1 MIGLWLGRA
10 DWQALALGRL
20 EENLR
25 HAVLPDGVQWE
36 QSPMYH
42 CEVLHALLDTLLLAE
57 RNGIAVPPLLPEK
70 ARAMCRAL
78 AVWAAPDRTI
88 LPQGDSDVIDAGDL
102 LAAGALLFRDPLLA
116 AAAQGPLCEETLW
129 DFGPDAPAR
138 LAALPAAWPDCP
150 SQKLEASGN
159 YILRS
164 GWGREDTW
172 IHFRA
177 GSLGGGH
184 GHADLIH
191 VDVYHGGEAVLTDA
205 GRGTYVDGGL
215 RRALK
220 GPAAHNTFRVDGAGF
235 TCYRGAW
242 EWGPIA
248 QPLPA
253 LARFT
258 PLADR
263 LAGGHLG
270 YLAQGAAVERQLVFL
285 KPGLLVGAD
294 ILRAPD
300 GRPHRAEQ
308 FFHFGPGRLTAGES
322 AALWEGG
329 RTCAQLHWLSGQ
341 RAECFAAPRAPAY
354 NRVEDAP
361 ALRLD
366 APAAAGVTA
375 LVWVLSLGGPCQ
387 AELVPVSTGA
397 GQPLPSAA
405 WRYDREAGAVVIPA
419 PEAYHEYTVSFLAYL
434 IWDPVHMY
442 NAVVNGWT
450 DVEHQIPFD
459 VRQPKTHRY
468 TLERLR
474 RFLESHPYVDVV
486 RFTTFFHLFTLVFDE
501 LRREKYVDWYGYSA
515 SVSPYILERFEKE
528 AGYPFR
534 PEYIIDQGY
543 YNNQYRV
550 PSREYRDFMAF
561 QRREVAKLAKEMV
574 DITHECGCE
583 AMMFL
588 GDHWIGTEP
597 FMPEFKTIGLDA
609 VVGSVGNGSTLRL
622 ISDIPGVKYT
632 EGRFLPYF
640 FPDTFHEGGDPVRE
654 AKENWVTARRAILRK
669 PIDRIGY
676 GGYLKLALQF
686 PDFIDYVE
694 SVCNEFR
701 ELYDN
706 IKGTTPY
713 CVKRVAVLNCWGKI
727 RSWGCHMVHHALYQK
742 QNYSYA
748 GVIEA
753 LSGAPFDVQFLSFED
768 VKNDPRVLDDIDVL
782 INVGD
787 ADTAHTGGVWWE
799 DPEVS
804 SAIRR
809 FVWNGGGLIGVGEPG
824 GHQYQGRFLQLAGV
838 LGVEKETGFTLN
850 YDKYNWEEHR
860 DHFILADCPD
870 HDMDFGEGKKSIYA
884 LEGTDILI
892 QRDKE
897 VQLAAHAYGEGRGG
911 HQRLRPRRP
920 LVRQRGR
927 PLPPQR
933 MERGPGCPA
942 GRRLYGGA
950 LPAGGQRRLCP
961 AGQPGGRGPGQ
972 PGGPGPR
979 GRAGLVPRRGGH
991 LHPAGVVLPP
1001 PGGRPGPHRRRAA
1014 GALPLGR
1021 GGQRRPAAERAAGPG
1036 RPDRRPRLR
1045 GPGRTGPGAAGPFCR
1060 AAGRLP
1066 CGGRQRPG
1074 PSARPGGRWTARH
1087 LLAGRPRPHRRGPDP
1102 DLPSGRDG
1110 LLRGAGGI
1118 PARRPAHRSR
1128 PHRG

>member
-1 MIGLWLGRA
+1 MNARPVLWAGCPEAAQAVRQLCPQAAADALARAGEICGHTFLFRDHWEMEPTREPVHFDGPVVWDAVPAGDPEWTYALNRHTIFVHLGRA
-10 DWQALALGRL
+10 WQYTGQARYLDAFVSLLGDWLDRVPRTPASESTTWRALEAGLRPENWLRALCLL

-102 LAAGALLFRDPLLA
+102 LAAGALLFRDQLLA

-184 GHADLIH
+184 GHADLLH

-329 RTCAQLHWLSGQ
+329 HTCAQLHWLSGQ

-397 GQPLPSAA
+397 GQPLPPGT
-405 WRYDREAGAVVIPA
+405 AGAVRIRRDGA
-419 PEAYHEYTVSFLAYL
+419 ESTVLFSWQA
-434 IWDPVHMY
+434 
-442 NAVVNGWT
+442 G
-450 DVEHQIPFD
+450 
-459 VRQPKTHRY
+459 
-468 TLERLR
+468 
-474 RFLESHPYVDVV
+474 SHDAGLLCAGDCTGHGNV
-486 RFTTFFHLFTLVFDE
+486 LVFT
-501 LRREKYVDWYGYSA
+501 
-515 SVSPYILERFEKE
+515 PQC
-528 AGYPFR
+528 P
-534 PEYIIDQGY
+534 QG
-543 YNNQYRV
+543 
-550 PSREYRDFMAF
+550 
-561 QRREVAKLAKEMV
+561 L
-574 DITHECGCE
+574 C
-583 AMMFL
+583 
-588 GDHWIGTEP
+588 
-597 FMPEFKTIGLDA
+597 LD
-609 VVGSVGNGSTLRL
+609 
-622 ISDIPGVKYT
+622 
-632 EGRFLPYF
+632 
-640 FPDTFHEGGDPVRE
+640 
-654 AKENWVTARRAILRK
+654 
-669 PIDRIGY
+669 
-676 GGYLKLALQF
+676 
-686 PDFIDYVE
+686 
-694 SVCNEFR
+694 
-701 ELYDN
+701 
-706 IKGTTPY
+706 
-713 CVKRVAVLNCWGKI
+713 
-727 RSWGCHMVHHALYQK
+727 
-742 QNYSYA
+742 
-748 GVIEA
+748 
-753 LSGAPFDVQFLSFED
+753 
-768 VKNDPRVLDDIDVL
+768 
-782 INVGD
+782 
-787 ADTAHTGGVWWE
+787 
-799 DPEVS
+799 
-804 SAIRR
+804 
-809 FVWNGGGLIGVGEPG
+809 
-824 GHQYQGRFLQLAGV
+824 
-838 LGVEKETGFTLN
+838 
-850 YDKYNWEEHR
+850 
-860 DHFILADCPD
+860 
-870 HDMDFGEGKKSIYA
+870 
-884 LEGTDILI
+884 
-892 QRDKE
+892 
-897 VQLAAHAYGEGRGG
+897 
-911 HQRLRPRRP
+911 
-920 LVRQRGR
+920 
-927 PLPPQR
+927 
-933 MERGPGCPA
+933 
-942 GRRLYGGA
+942 
-950 LPAGGQRRLCP
+950 
-961 AGQPGGRGPGQ
+961 
-972 PGGPGPR
+972 
-979 GRAGLVPRRGGH
+979 
-991 LHPAGVVLPP
+991 
-1001 PGGRPGPHRRRAA
+1001 
-1014 GALPLGR
+1014 
-1021 GGQRRPAAERAAGPG
+1021 
-1036 RPDRRPRLR
+1036 
-1045 GPGRTGPGAAGPFCR
+1045 
-1060 AAGRLP
+1060 
-1066 CGGRQRPG
+1066 
-1074 PSARPGGRWTARH
+1074 
-1087 LLAGRPRPHRRGPDP
+1087 
-1102 DLPSGRDG
+1102 
-1110 LLRGAGGI
+1110 
-1118 PARRPAHRSR
+1118 
-1128 PHRG
+1128 

>member
-1 MIGLWLGRA
+1 MAARTFARLASAGQGRRLFLLSWVAYAAAYVGRYNYSAVMSAITAEGTLTLSAAGAVSTGYFVCHAAGQILCGILSQKASPFGMIPLGLALSAGCNFGMGVAPAGAMPLLWAANGLFQAMVWPPIVRLFAECMPFEQQDSACVSINSTTPAGTLGAYALSAAALALAGWRMAFWACDVLMLAAAVLWTVGSAPLRRAAGSAAAKAAPEGPAARKAEPGAARRMLPALFAAGLVWLVVPAMLHGGLKDGVTSWVPSMIQSNFGASPAFSAAVSMVLPLVNLTGAYLAGWLDRVPRTPVSENTTWRA
-10 DWQALALGRL
+10 LEAGLRPENWLRALGRL

-184 GHADLIH
+184 GHADLLH

-220 GPAAHNTFRVDGAGF
+220 GPAAHNTFRVDGADF
-235 TCYRGAW
+235 TCYRGTW

-329 RTCAQLHWLSGQ
+329 RTCAQLRWLSGQ
-341 RAECFAAPRAPAY
+341 RAECFAAPCAPAY

-397 GQPLPSAA
+397 GQPLPPGT
-405 WRYDREAGAVVIPA
+405 AGAVRIRRDGA
-419 PEAYHEYTVSFLAYL
+419 ESTVLFSWQA
-434 IWDPVHMY
+434 
-442 NAVVNGWT
+442 G
-450 DVEHQIPFD
+450 
-459 VRQPKTHRY
+459 
-468 TLERLR
+468 
-474 RFLESHPYVDVV
+474 SHDAGLLCAGDCTGHGNV
-486 RFTTFFHLFTLVFDE
+486 LVFT
-501 LRREKYVDWYGYSA
+501 
-515 SVSPYILERFEKE
+515 PQC
-528 AGYPFR
+528 P
-534 PEYIIDQGY
+534 QG
-543 YNNQYRV
+543 
-550 PSREYRDFMAF
+550 
-561 QRREVAKLAKEMV
+561 L
-574 DITHECGCE
+574 C
-583 AMMFL
+583 
-588 GDHWIGTEP
+588 
-597 FMPEFKTIGLDA
+597 LD
-609 VVGSVGNGSTLRL
+609 
-622 ISDIPGVKYT
+622 
-632 EGRFLPYF
+632 
-640 FPDTFHEGGDPVRE
+640 
-654 AKENWVTARRAILRK
+654 
-669 PIDRIGY
+669 
-676 GGYLKLALQF
+676 
-686 PDFIDYVE
+686 
-694 SVCNEFR
+694 
-701 ELYDN
+701 
-706 IKGTTPY
+706 
-713 CVKRVAVLNCWGKI
+713 
-727 RSWGCHMVHHALYQK
+727 
-742 QNYSYA
+742 
-748 GVIEA
+748 
-753 LSGAPFDVQFLSFED
+753 
-768 VKNDPRVLDDIDVL
+768 
-782 INVGD
+782 
-787 ADTAHTGGVWWE
+787 
-799 DPEVS
+799 
-804 SAIRR
+804 
-809 FVWNGGGLIGVGEPG
+809 
-824 GHQYQGRFLQLAGV
+824 
-838 LGVEKETGFTLN
+838 
-850 YDKYNWEEHR
+850 
-860 DHFILADCPD
+860 
-870 HDMDFGEGKKSIYA
+870 
-884 LEGTDILI
+884 
-892 QRDKE
+892 
-897 VQLAAHAYGEGRGG
+897 
-911 HQRLRPRRP
+911 
-920 LVRQRGR
+920 
-927 PLPPQR
+927 
-933 MERGPGCPA
+933 
-942 GRRLYGGA
+942 
-950 LPAGGQRRLCP
+950 
-961 AGQPGGRGPGQ
+961 
-972 PGGPGPR
+972 
-979 GRAGLVPRRGGH
+979 
-991 LHPAGVVLPP
+991 
-1001 PGGRPGPHRRRAA
+1001 
-1014 GALPLGR
+1014 
-1021 GGQRRPAAERAAGPG
+1021 
-1036 RPDRRPRLR
+1036 
-1045 GPGRTGPGAAGPFCR
+1045 
-1060 AAGRLP
+1060 
-1066 CGGRQRPG
+1066 
-1074 PSARPGGRWTARH
+1074 
-1087 LLAGRPRPHRRGPDP
+1087 
-1102 DLPSGRDG
+1102 
-1110 LLRGAGGI
+1110 
-1118 PARRPAHRSR
+1118 
-1128 PHRG
+1128 

>member
-1 MIGLWLGRA
+1 MNARPVLWAGCPEAAQAVRQLCPQAAADALARAGEICGHTFLFRDHWEMEPTREPVHFDGPVVWDAVPAGDPEWTYALNRHTIFVHLGRA
-10 DWQALALGRL
+10 WQYTGQARYLDAFVSLLEDWLDRVPRTPASENTTWRALEAGLRPENWLRALGRL

-57 RNGIAVPPLLPEK
+57 RNGIAVPPLLSEK

-184 GHADLIH
+184 GHADLLH

-235 TCYRGAW
+235 TCYRGTW

-329 RTCAQLHWLSGQ
+329 HTCAQLHWLSGQ
-341 RAECFAAPRAPAY
+341 RAECFAAPCAPAY

-397 GQPLPSAA
+397 GQPRPVRPRLPGRRPMGPGPEKRRDAGDDPDLQA
-405 WRYDREAGAVVIPA
+405 PRRLLTLAQRPHRLQREICP
-419 PEAYHEYTVSFLAYL
+419 
-434 IWDPVHMY
+434 
-442 NAVVNGWT
+442 
-450 DVEHQIPFD
+450 
-459 VRQPKTHRY
+459 
-468 TLERLR
+468 LERGLR
-474 RFLESHPYVDVV
+474 R
-486 RFTTFFHLFTLVFDE
+486 R
-501 LRREKYVDWYGYSA
+501 G
-515 SVSPYILERFEKE
+515 
-528 AGYPFR
+528 
-534 PEYIIDQGY
+534 
-543 YNNQYRV
+543 
-550 PSREYRDFMAF
+550 
-561 QRREVAKLAKEMV
+561 
-574 DITHECGCE
+574 
-583 AMMFL
+583 
-588 GDHWIGTEP
+588 
-597 FMPEFKTIGLDA
+597 
-609 VVGSVGNGSTLRL
+609 
-622 ISDIPGVKYT
+622 
-632 EGRFLPYF
+632 
-640 FPDTFHEGGDPVRE
+640 EGG
-654 AKENWVTARRAILRK
+654 
-669 PIDRIGY
+669 
-676 GGYLKLALQF
+676 
-686 PDFIDYVE
+686 
-694 SVCNEFR
+694 
-701 ELYDN
+701 
-706 IKGTTPY
+706 
-713 CVKRVAVLNCWGKI
+713 
-727 RSWGCHMVHHALYQK
+727 
-742 QNYSYA
+742 
-748 GVIEA
+748 
-753 LSGAPFDVQFLSFED
+753 
-768 VKNDPRVLDDIDVL
+768 
-782 INVGD
+782 
-787 ADTAHTGGVWWE
+787 
-799 DPEVS
+799 
-804 SAIRR
+804 
-809 FVWNGGGLIGVGEPG
+809 GGGLPPG
-824 GHQYQGRFLQLAGV
+824 RAEVRGLPFP
-838 LGVEKETGFTLN
+838 LGPARPPLRRRQALRRLLRGPA
-850 YDKYNWEEHR
+850 HR
-860 DHFILADCPD
+860 AAD
-870 HDMDFGEGKKSIYA
+870 
-884 LEGTDILI
+884 
-892 QRDKE
+892 
-897 VQLAAHAYGEGRGG
+897 
-911 HQRLRPRRP
+911 RLRGAVLR
-920 LVRQRGR
+920 L
-927 PLPPQR
+927 
-933 MERGPGCPA
+933 A
-942 GRRLYGGA
+942 GRRL
-950 LPAGGQRRLCP
+950 
-961 AGQPGGRGPGQ
+961 
-972 PGGPGPR
+972 
-979 GRAGLVPRRGGH
+979 
-991 LHPAGVVLPP
+991 
-1001 PGGRPGPHRRRAA
+1001 RRRPERQAP
-1014 GALPLGR
+1014 GLRLGPL
-1021 GGQRRPAAERAAGPG
+1021 
-1036 RPDRRPRLR
+1036 L
-1045 GPGRTGPGAAGPFCR
+1045 
-1060 AAGRLP
+1060 
-1066 CGGRQRPG
+1066 
-1074 PSARPGGRWTARH
+1074 
-1087 LLAGRPRPHRRGPDP
+1087 
-1102 DLPSGRDG
+1102 
-1110 LLRGAGGI
+1110 
-1118 PARRPAHRSR
+1118 
-1128 PHRG
+1128 